1 MQGEGPH
8 VGESTL
14 FVRLGE
20 CDLRCSWCDSAH
32 TWRPA
37 REFRIELA
45 RGSARFGSR
54 PNPVPLE
61 EVLEAAD
68 ALEARAH
75 RFVSLTGGEPLLQPD
90 AVRFLARGLRDRGPR
105 ILLET
110 HGVALDALAKVVETI
125 DVVSMDWKL
134 ASDVRR
140 ESDPKTGPRADFH
153 EVHERFL
160 RIAVTAPEVVVKIVI
175 TPSSQD
181 EEIDEACRRIASVS
195 AATPVVLQPVTPALL
210 VRERP
215 TAERMIRLQERVAR
229 VLPDVRVIPQ
239 THKLYGAW

>member
-1 MQGEGPH
+1 
-8 VGESTL
+8 
-14 FVRLGE
+14 VRLGE
-20 CDLRCSWCDSAH
+20 CDLRCNWCDSAH

-45 RGSARFGSR
+45 RGTARFRSR

-68 ALEARAH
+68 ALEARSH
-75 RFVSLTGGEPLLQPD
+75 RFASLTGGEPLLQPH
-90 AVRFLARGLRDRGPR
+90 AVRFLAQGLRTRGLR

-110 HGVALDALAKVVETI
+110 HGVAADALAKVVDTI

-134 ASDVRR
+134 SSDVRR
-140 ESDPKTGPRADFH
+140 ESDPTTGASADFH
-153 EVHERFL
+153 DMHERFL

-175 TPSSQD
+175 TPSSRD
-181 EEIDEACRRIASVS
+181 EEIDEACRRIASVQP
-195 AATPVVLQPVTPALL
+195 ATPLVLQPVTPALH

-215 TAERMIRLQERVAR
+215 SAERMLSLQARVAR
-229 VLPDVRVIPQ
+229 VLPNARVIPQ

>member
-20 CDLRCSWCDSAH
+20 CDLRCNWCDSAH

-37 REFRIELA
+37 REFRVELA
-45 RGSARFGSR
+45 RGTARFRSR

-68 ALEARAH
+68 ALDARSH
-75 RFVSLTGGEPLLQPD
+75 RFASLTGGEPLLQPH
-90 AVRFLARGLRDRGPR
+90 AVGFLARGLRTRGLR

-110 HGVALDALAKVVETI
+110 HGVAADALAKVVETI

-134 ASDVRR
+134 SSDVRR
-140 ESDPKTGPRADFH
+140 ESDPKTGPSADFH
-153 EVHERFL
+153 EMHERFL
-160 RIAVTAPEVVVKIVI
+160 RVAVTAPEVVVKIVI
-175 TPSSQD
+175 TPSSRD
-181 EEIDEACRRIASVS
+181 EEIDEACQRIASVS
-195 AATPVVLQPVTPALL
+195 LAVPLVLQPVTPALH

-215 TAERMIRLQERVAR
+215 TADRMLSLQARVAR
-229 VLPDVRVIPQ
+229 VLPNVRVIPQ

>member
-1 MQGEGPH
+1 VQGEGPH

-20 CDLRCSWCDSAH
+20 CDLRCDWCDSAH

-45 RGSARFGSR
+45 RGTARFRSR

-61 EVLEAAD
+61 EVLAAAD
-68 ALEARAH
+68 ALEAGSH
-75 RFVSLTGGEPLLQPD
+75 RFGSLTGGEPLLQPD
-90 AVRFLARGLRDRGPR
+90 AVAFLARGLRARGLR
-105 ILLET
+105 VLLET
-110 HGVALDALAKVVETI
+110 HGLASDALSKVVDTI

-134 ASDVRR
+134 SSDVRR
-140 ESDPKTGPRADFH
+140 ESDPKTGPVADFH
-153 EVHERFL
+153 GTHERFL
-160 RIAVTAPEVVVKIVI
+160 RVALAAPEVVVKIVI
-175 TPSSQD
+175 TPSSRD

-195 AATPVVLQPVTPALL
+195 RATLLVLQPVTPALH

-215 TAERMIRLQERVAR
+215 SAERMLALQARVAR